1 MRYNMDFLVAALIFL
16 IVLWHHFMKQRQYAG
31 NKTEKTFQIFM
42 MLGIGDILLDMVSTV
57 VIDNSRPEFARMLY
71 VILLLFYLCQ
81 LLIPPVL
88 YLYTLAL
95 AGWSVEEKLSGIRCL
110 LLLPTVVLTVLVMG
124 NFQTGLLFSVTANGA
139 YIRGPLYLMMYMQAV
154 WYGLVI
160 GGESIRNYQKLGKR
174 KFGIIWEILFIM
186 VSCVLLQGFYQEV
199 LLTGFAIALCLMV
212 LLLAFQNPYVYTDN
226 LTGLLDMQCFQEWAE
241 EQCRRKRDIH
251 VAVVDLRQLKQLNTI
266 YGVPWTD
273 RFLKIFTEVAGVV
286 VIAGNGNNGG
296 DGYAIARLLNRRGV
310 PVRVFRIAG
319 TQDRSPDC
327 EANYRRWLTRGKV
340 EELKQ
345 ADDLVLQKG
354 EIVIDAIFGSGLN
367 RPVTGLAARII
378 KQMNAS
384 ANRVVAVDIPSGL
397 AGEDN
402 TWNDPETIVCA
413 EYTFTFQ
420 FPKLAFMLAE
430 NEKYVGR
437 WEVLDIGLHP
447 EIIARQPTDW
457 FYTTEDT
464 VKAILP
470 PSPVFAHKGT
480 NGKGLLIAGSYG
492 MMGAA
497 VLGAKAAVRSGIGLL
512 YCHIPGKGIEVIQ
525 TTVPEAIPDP
535 DESAE
540 RFSAVC
546 KLIAVG
552 PAIGQGPETVGG
564 LEKLLRTWRG
574 TTILDADALNIIAE
588 HRELLDLLHEG
599 CILTPH
605 MKEFERLAG
614 KSVNDFERLNK
625 LSIFAKQ
632 YRVHIV
638 LKGAHSVIAT
648 PDRRL
653 FFNMSGN
660 PGMAKG
666 GAGGVLTGVL
676 LALAANK
683 LNLLDLLR
691 IGVFAHGLAGDCVA
705 EKEGRRGCCAGMIA
719 ERMGEAW
726 KRLEK

>member
-1 MRYNMDFLVAALIFL
+1 M
-16 IVLWHHFMKQRQYAG
+16 
-31 NKTEKTFQIFM
+31 
-42 MLGIGDILLDMVSTV
+42 
-57 VIDNSRPEFARMLY
+57 
-71 VILLLFYLCQ
+71 
-81 LLIPPVL
+81 
-88 YLYTLAL
+88 
-95 AGWSVEEKLSGIRCL
+95 EKLNKVFRTAQLAAIDKYTIEHEPVSSLDLMERAAGI
-110 LLLPTVVLTVLVMG
+110 
-124 NFQTGLLFSVTANGA
+124 
-139 YIRGPLYLMMYMQAV
+139 
-154 WYGLVI
+154 
-160 GGESIRNYQKLGKR
+160 
-174 KFGIIWEILFIM
+174 
-186 VSCVLLQGFYQEV
+186 
-199 LLTGFAIALCLMV
+199 
-212 LLLAFQNPYVYTDN
+212 
-226 LTGLLDMQCFQEWAE
+226 
-241 EQCRRKRDIH
+241 
-251 VAVVDLRQLKQLNTI
+251 
-266 YGVPWTD
+266 WTD

-546 KLIAVG
+546 KLRDYDAIAVG

-574 TTILDADALNIIAE
+574 TTILDADALN
-588 HRELLDLLHEG
+588 
-599 CILTPH
+599 
-605 MKEFERLAG
+605 
-614 KSVNDFERLNK
+614 SVNDFERLNK
-625 LSIFAKQ
+625 LSIFANQ

-666 GAGGVLTGVL
+666 GAGDVLTGVL

>member
-1 MRYNMDFLVAALIFL
+1 M
-16 IVLWHHFMKQRQYAG
+16 
-31 NKTEKTFQIFM
+31 
-42 MLGIGDILLDMVSTV
+42 
-57 VIDNSRPEFARMLY
+57 
-71 VILLLFYLCQ
+71 
-81 LLIPPVL
+81 
-88 YLYTLAL
+88 
-95 AGWSVEEKLSGIRCL
+95 EKLNKVFRTAQLAAIDKYTIEHEPVSSLDLMERAAGI
-110 LLLPTVVLTVLVMG
+110 
-124 NFQTGLLFSVTANGA
+124 
-139 YIRGPLYLMMYMQAV
+139 
-154 WYGLVI
+154 
-160 GGESIRNYQKLGKR
+160 
-174 KFGIIWEILFIM
+174 
-186 VSCVLLQGFYQEV
+186 
-199 LLTGFAIALCLMV
+199 
-212 LLLAFQNPYVYTDN
+212 
-226 LTGLLDMQCFQEWAE
+226 
-241 EQCRRKRDIH
+241 
-251 VAVVDLRQLKQLNTI
+251 
-266 YGVPWTD
+266 WTD

-540 RFSAVC
+540 RFSVVC
-546 KLIAVG
+546 KLRDYDAIAVG

-625 LSIFAKQ
+625 LSIFANQ

-666 GAGGVLTGVL
+666 GAGDVLTGVL